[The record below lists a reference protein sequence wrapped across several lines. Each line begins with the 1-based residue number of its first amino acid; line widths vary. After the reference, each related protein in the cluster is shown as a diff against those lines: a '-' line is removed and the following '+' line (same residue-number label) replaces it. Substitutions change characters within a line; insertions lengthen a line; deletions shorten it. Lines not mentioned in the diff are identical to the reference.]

1 MKRHTWIWF
10 MGSGLIWLWCLGVL
24 IPDWDVPAWRELIR
38 GTARTSLLFFLLAY
52 TAQAAWATW
61 PHAATQ
67 WVREQRRDWGL
78 LLLTSHGT
86 HLIGIVMF
94 WQLDATGF
102 AALVPVANL
111 YSGGLA
117 YAFLLGMGLTSFAP
131 FSLWAGPRFCSVV
144 HRWGMHYLWLSFVVA
159 NGKRIPQNGWYA
171 LPVVLL
177 LMAAAWRWLAQRH
190 GSLQLNRC

>member
-52 TAQAAWATW
+52 GSGRLGYLASRRNAVGTRTAPRLGA
-61 PHAATQ
+61 
-67 WVREQRRDWGL
+67 

-102 AALVPVANL
+102 AALVPAWPI
-111 YSGGLA
+111 SPGGLA
-117 YAFLLGMGLTSFAP
+117 YAFLLGMGLTSFCTIQP
-131 FSLWAGPRFCSVV
+131 VGGPRFCSVV

-159 NGKRIPQNGWYA
+159 NGKRIPKTAGT
-171 LPVVLL
+171 PC
-177 LMAAAWRWLAQRH
+177 RW
-190 GSLQLNRC
+190 CCC